1 MKMST
6 QNKKTINSKDI
17 KVVFTDI
24 DDTLFSHSQ
33 KLVPQS
39 AVNAINE
46 MQKNGIKVFL
56 CSGRNE
62 YLIRKSGIYNY
73 IQPDGIV
80 TMNGAQAIYQD
91 ESIFLH
97 PIPEQ
102 VVDILI
108 KFSKRLKFALN
119 LIEEK
124 EGHINMIDERVIS
137 AHEKYGTRF
146 PQPRT
151 FPDHYD
157 RTIYQII
164 AYCDEFDESLFLP
177 HLQQCK
183 TARWDEYA
191 VYIMPIDCDKS
202 SGAKATMEHL
212 GLTMNN
218 CLCIGD
224 DLNDVEMISKAGI
237 GVTMGN
243 SKSDIVKKAATF
255 VTDSIDDDGFA
266 KAMKKVGL
274 IERVIR

>member
-1 MKMST
+1 MMIT
-6 QNKKTINSKDI
+6 NKRNYLDKDI

-24 DDTLFSHSQ
+24 DDTLFSHNL
-33 KLVPQS
+33 KTVPTS
-39 AVNAINE
+39 AINAINE
-46 MQKNGIKVFL
+46 MQQNGVKVFL

-73 IQPDGIV
+73 ISPDGIV
-80 TMNGAQAIYQD
+80 TMNGAQAIYKD

-97 PIPEQ
+97 PIPEN

-137 AHEKYGTRF
+137 AHEKYQTRF

-191 VYIMPIDCDKS
+191 VYIMPVDCDKS

-212 GLTMNN
+212 GYSMDN

-224 DLNDVEMISKAGI
+224 DLNDIEMIANAGI

-243 SKSDIVKKAATF
+243 SKSEIVKKAASF
-255 VTDSIDDDGFA
+255 VTDNIDDDGFA

-274 IERVIR
+274 IKKVIK